1 MTDDSFLILREYTVL
16 LLYITYIIIIFLFPF
31 FFYNCHLSFVM
42 SVDGKV
48 LHCLVLNVTMLQ
60 SYIVTFCLLWLE

>member
-16 LLYITYIIIIFLFPF
+16 LLYILYIIIIFLFPF

-42 SVDGKV
+42 SVRW
-48 LHCLVLNVTMLQ
+48 Q
-60 SYIVTFCLLWLE
+60 SPTLFSA

>member
-16 LLYITYIIIIFLFPF
+16 LLYIYIIIIFLFPF

-42 SVDGKV
+42 SVRW
-48 LHCLVLNVTMLQ
+48 Q
-60 SYIVTFCLLWLE
+60 SPTLFSA